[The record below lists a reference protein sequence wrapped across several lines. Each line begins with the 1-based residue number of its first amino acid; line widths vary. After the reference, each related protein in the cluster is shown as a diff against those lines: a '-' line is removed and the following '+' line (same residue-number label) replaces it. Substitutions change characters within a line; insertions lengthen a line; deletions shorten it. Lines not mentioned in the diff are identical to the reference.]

1 MRWLLATL
9 AGLAVLLAT
18 WPVFCM
24 QGEYDEGSCKSAL
37 LLPVLGTAETAD
49 TWEVATSVIA
59 TTAAFL
65 VTLRLTRR
73 S

>member
-1 MRWLLATL
+1 MAPRDLGWFASAPRDVARL
-9 AGLAVLLAT
+9 
-18 WPVFCM
+18 CM
-24 QGEYDEGSCKSAL
+24 QGECDKGSCKSAL

-49 TWEVATSVIA
+49 TWGVATSVIA

-65 VTLRLTRR
+65 VALRLTRR